1 MMHRCIIHHWN
12 QTIANWTNFSTRHD
26 GIKQLET
33 SRLIINLTHY
43 ITAGLH
49 CSTITTPNDSPP
61 QTSRRFQNTDCS
73 RDSYVLGNKYR
84 LISLCDSGMREE
96 WLDLSAR
103 RPQQFLLFLAFF
115 CFILHTQSWGILAV
129 FNIVC
134 SSIFSVHLFSSYKEF
149 LYHYSLFEIITNSSV
164 TAWEILKRS
173 VNKPFPWLK
182 KVYFLIPLQ
191 QITW

>member
-49 CSTITTPNDSPP
+49 CNTITTP

-73 RDSYVLGNKYR
+73 SITFSETNTDSFPCVTQ
-84 LISLCDSGMREE
+84 E
-96 WLDLSAR
+96 WGRNGWTCLRGGPNNS
-103 RPQQFLLFLAFF
+103 FLFLAFF

-134 SSIFSVHLFSSYKEF
+134 SSIFCVQLFSSYKEF

-164 TAWEILKRS
+164 NAWEILKRS
-173 VNKPFPWLK
+173 VNKPLPWLK

>member
-1 MMHRCIIHHWN
+1 MNLLSIRIDKTDMSSSYYHKISVKMWSFAHFFSLVHTAENLIMSKVKLRETWPLMLVSKWAAESFWQMVLLGAQCFMMHRCIIHHWN

-73 RDSYVLGNKYR
+73 RNSYVLGNKYR
-84 LISLCDSGMREE
+84 LISLWLRNEGGMVG
-96 WLDLSAR
+96 
-103 RPQQFLLFLAFF
+103 P
-115 CFILHTQSWGILAV
+115 
-129 FNIVC
+129 VC
-134 SSIFSVHLFSSYKEF
+134 
-149 LYHYSLFEIITNSSV
+149 
-164 TAWEILKRS
+164 
-173 VNKPFPWLK
+173 
-182 KVYFLIPLQ
+182 
-191 QITW
+191 